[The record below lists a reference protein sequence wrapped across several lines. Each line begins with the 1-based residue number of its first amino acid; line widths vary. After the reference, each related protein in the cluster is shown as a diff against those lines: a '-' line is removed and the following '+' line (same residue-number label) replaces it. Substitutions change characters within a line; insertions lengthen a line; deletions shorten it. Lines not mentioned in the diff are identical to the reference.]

1 MNNYKKLNVWSESHA
16 LTVRIYSATSNFP
29 KNELYGLTSQ
39 IRRAS
44 MSIPCNIAEGSSR
57 DSDRDFHRFLE
68 IAHGSGLELEY
79 LLLLSHDLGYFD
91 KATYVELNGSIVS
104 ILKQLFFLRRSLK

>member
-1 MNNYKKLNVWSESHA
+1 MNNYKKLNVWCESHF
-16 LTVRIYSATSNFP
+16 LTLRIYKATASFP
-29 KNELYGLTSQ
+29 KTDMYGLSSQ

-57 DSDRDFHRFLE
+57 DSDRDFQRFLE

-79 LLLLSHDLGYFD
+79 QLLLSHELGYLD
-91 KATYVELNGSIVS
+91 KSTYDELNASIVI

>member
-1 MNNYKKLNVWSESHA
+1 MNNYKKLKVWSESHA
-16 LTVRIYSATSNFP
+16 LTVRIYSVSSNFP

-39 IRRAS
+39 VRRAS

-57 DSDRDFHRFLE
+57 DSDRDFQRFIE

-79 LLLLSHDLGYFD
+79 QLLLSHDLGYLD
-91 KATYVELNGSIVS
+91 KSTYDELNASIVV